1 MIVYRSEHREVDVQ
15 AALTKQSLCLAGRP
29 DADTL
34 LATFLG
40 FSEIETGLADAAS
53 PVADELNPLTASLR
67 AAALALACAYLRAV
81 RGGQDAGA
89 ALEAARYAHA
99 AVAARHLPRSV
110 PVTTP
115 EGYAFYGIHPLAYAE
130 AAERFA
136 QGAPGRAVCIGLRSI
151 GTSLSA
157 MVGAALVE
165 QGWTVVLHTLRPRG
179 HPFDRRPVLGPQLAE
194 AWRREAGPFL
204 VIDEGPGLSGSSL
217 CGTADA
223 LNALGIADQR
233 IVLFPSWDA
242 PPQRLLSPAARA
254 RWPRQRKLVA
264 NGDRPGF
271 LAHGED
277 LSAGAWRTVL
287 FPANGEPPAVHPQHE
302 RRKYRLRTEAGTRIY
317 RFAGLAHYGEAK
329 LERSIV
335 LAEAGFGPTPGTLRE
350 GYLDQACLTGQP
362 LRAGEATR
370 AFLDTVAHYLAFL
383 RRRFAL
389 THAAPHQPTA
399 TMLVANTGELLGGR
413 WTARATA
420 LARSTAASD
429 APAVALDGRM
439 SPHEWLDTPQG
450 FRKLDALDHHADH
463 FFPGCNDIAWD
474 LAAVSEE
481 FHLSREAREV
491 LLARYA
497 QLSGDRQVQARLPFQ
512 HAAYLAHRLGYAK
525 LAAQTLGDTPDGQRF
540 HALTRHYRARLC
552 AALAR

>member
-1 MIVYRSEHREVDVQ
+1 MIVYRSEHLEVDVQ
-15 AALTKQSLCLAGRP
+15 AALAKQRRCLDGRP

-34 LATFLG
+34 LAAFLR
-40 FSEIETGLADAAS
+40 FSELETGLTDAAS
-53 PVADELNPLTASLR
+53 PTIDELNPLTASLR
-67 AAALALACAYLRAV
+67 VAALALACAYLRAV
-81 RGGQDAGA
+81 RRGPDAGA
-89 ALEAARYAHA
+89 ALEAARRAHA

-110 PVTTP
+110 PVSTP
-115 EGYAFYGIHPLAYAE
+115 EGYAFYGLHPLAYVE

-136 QGAPGRAVCIGLRSI
+136 RGAPGRAVCIGLRSI

-179 HPFDRRPVLGPQLAE
+179 HPFARRPVLGPQLAE
-194 AWRREAGPFL
+194 AWRREVGPFL
-204 VIDEGPGLSGSSL
+204 VVDERPGVSGSSM

-223 LNALGIADQR
+223 LNALGVADQR

-242 PPQRLLSPAARA
+242 QADRLLSPAARA
-254 RWPRQRKLVA
+254 RWLRQRKLVA
-264 NGDRPGF
+264 HWQPPGF

-287 FPANGEPPAVHPQHE
+287 FPADGEPPAVQPQHE
-302 RRKYRLRTEAGTRIY
+302 RRKYRLQTDEGTRIY
-317 RFAGLAHYGEAK
+317 RFAGLAHYGATK
-329 LERSIV
+329 LERSAV
-335 LAEAGFGPTPGTLRE
+335 LAEAGFGPTPGALRE

-389 THAAPHQPTA
+389 THAAPHHSTA
-399 TMLVANTGELLGGR
+399 TMLQANTGELLGER
-413 WTARATA
+413 WVERATA
-420 LARSTAASD
+420 LARGTAAAD

-491 LLARYA
+491 LLTRYA
-497 QLSGDRQVQARLPFQ
+497 QLSGDGHVRARLPFQ
-512 HAAYLAHRLGYAK
+512 RAAYLAHRLGYAK
-525 LAAQTLGDTPDGQRF
+525 LAAQTLGDTPDGHRF

-552 AALAR
+552 AALTR